1 MTDGAVV
8 PTEHL
13 RSRPLRRRLR
23 GQIREPRG
31 WPLSRLFAVT
41 ATVTALLGLFAVVLG
56 TMVLSRLSAARSTIL
71 DEVTPALVAGQQ
83 LAVDLL
89 NQETGVR
96 GFSLTRD
103 EEFLTPYEMGVV
115 ARQESSQTLREL
127 ASTENLVELDLNLD
141 RVEQAVQRWRRDF
154 AEPTIAAGRAA
165 PATVTAPDPVMGRN
179 LFNDVRLAVDDVLDD
194 LLVAQV
200 AARQR
205 LEDASASLLAVAVA
219 VAAAMA
225 GFLLVV
231 GTGLQL
237 AVLRPVSLLA
247 GQVREVVS
255 GDVQNEVRAGGPREI
270 AGLGEDVEAMRRH
283 ILRELEVLQQ
293 TNQRLDDQARDLER
307 SNRDL
312 EQFAYVASHDLQEP
326 LRKVSSFCQLL
337 KRRYGG
343 ELDDRA
349 DQYIDFAVDGAQ
361 RMQRLINDLLTFSRV
376 GRTSEGFQPVDLGA
390 IATSAAAQLETA
402 RAEVNGE
409 IVIGELPD
417 LLGDPTLLRQLL
429 TNLIGN
435 GLKFHRD
442 GVEPVVRV
450 SAEQTDEVWEIAVAD
465 NGIGIDPEYADK
477 VFVIFQR
484 LHGRD
489 RYPGT
494 GIGLALAKK
503 IVEFHDGRIWLD
515 TDSAGGSGTTI
526 RFTLP
531 ATKSDH
537 EETSSALR

>member
-1 MTDGAVV
+1 MADRAVV
-8 PTEHL
+8 STERL

-41 ATVTALLGLFAVVLG
+41 TAVTALLGLLAVVLG
-56 TMVLSRLSAARSTIL
+56 ALALSRLSVARSAII
-71 DEVTPALVAGQQ
+71 DEVTPALVTGQQ

-96 GFSLTRD
+96 GFSLTRN
-103 EEFLTPYEMGVV
+103 EEFLTPYEMGQA
-115 ARQESSQTLREL
+115 ARQESTATLRRL
-127 ASTENLVELDLNLD
+127 AVENLVDLDLNLD
-141 RVEQAVQRWRRDF
+141 RVERAVQRWRTDF
-154 AEPTIAAGRAA
+154 AEPTIAAGRA
-165 PATVTAPDPVMGRN
+165 PPGTTTAPDPEVGRA
-179 LFNDVRLAVDDVLDD
+179 LFTDVRLAVDVVLDD
-194 LLVAQV
+194 LRAAQV

-205 LEDASASLLAVAVA
+205 LEDASASLLAIAVA
-219 VAAAMA
+219 VAAAVG

-247 GQVREVVS
+247 GQVRKVVS
-255 GDVQNEVRAGGPREI
+255 GGVENEVRAGGPREI

-283 ILRELEVLQQ
+283 ILRELEVLRQ

-376 GRTSEGFQPVDLGA
+376 GRTSEGFQPVDLGTVA
-390 IATSAAAQLETA
+390 AAATAQLETV

-417 LLGDPTLLRQLL
+417 MLGDPTLLRQLL

-442 GVEPVVRV
+442 GVAPVVRV
-450 SAEQTDEVWEIAVAD
+450 SAEQAGEVWEIAVAD

-489 RYPGT
+489 LYPGT
-494 GIGLALAKK
+494 GIGLVLAKK

-515 TDSAGGSGTTI
+515 TGSPGGPGTTI

-537 EETSSALR
+537 EETPSALH